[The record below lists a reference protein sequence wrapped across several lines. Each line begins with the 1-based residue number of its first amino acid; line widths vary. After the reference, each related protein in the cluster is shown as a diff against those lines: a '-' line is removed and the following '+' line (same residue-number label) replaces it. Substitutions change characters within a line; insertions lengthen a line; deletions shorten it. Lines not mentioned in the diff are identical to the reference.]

1 MHAQCK
7 KIAFYKNLDYNNN
20 KTLATD
26 VCEEDSGSEEKKVA
40 QQPLCMRYRPLLIFQ
55 LFYLSE

>member
-7 KIAFYKNLDYNNN
+7 KIAFYKNLNYNNI
-20 KTLATD
+20 LATD
-26 VCEEDSGSEEKKVA
+26 VCEEKDNGFEEKKVA
-40 QQPLCMRYRPLLIFQ
+40 QQPLCMQYRPLFKFQ